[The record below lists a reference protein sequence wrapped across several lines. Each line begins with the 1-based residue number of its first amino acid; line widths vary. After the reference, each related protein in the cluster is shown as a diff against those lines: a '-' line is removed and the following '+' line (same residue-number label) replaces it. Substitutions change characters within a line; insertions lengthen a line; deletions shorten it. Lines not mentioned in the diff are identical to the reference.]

1 MGVIRCF
8 LLFIFLLPL
17 FHQRTASRS
26 ASMRVESAPVA
37 SDSSD
42 ARTEF
47 TGDGRAGVWKM
58 VLRQS
63 EGGKHLEEEE
73 EAGLELETEQMVN

>member
-1 MGVIRCF
+1 
-8 LLFIFLLPL
+8 
-17 FHQRTASRS
+17 
-26 ASMRVESAPVA
+26 MRVESAPVA

-63 EGGKHLEEEE
+63 ESGQHLEEEE